1 MRDKDSGLMTMKEAG
16 AFLHVSNTTI
26 RRWVNEGK
34 LPACRT
40 EGGHRRFLKEDL
52 LKCVGGRRCRTV
64 KRLTVGYCRVSS
76 SGQKEDLLRQEQVG
90 SRYCEQNGTGS
101 VS

>member
-40 EGGHRRFLKEDL
+40 EGG
-52 LKCVGGRRCRTV
+52 RRCRTV

-76 SGQKEDLLRQEQVG
+76 SGQKEDLLRQEQVV